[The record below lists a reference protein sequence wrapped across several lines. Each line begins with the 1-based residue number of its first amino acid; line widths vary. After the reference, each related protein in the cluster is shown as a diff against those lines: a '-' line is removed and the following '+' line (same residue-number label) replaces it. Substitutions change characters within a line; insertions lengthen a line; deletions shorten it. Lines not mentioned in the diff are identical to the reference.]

1 MRHPIIEQIQKKYEY
16 VPNNCFIGKKVTNNE
31 DNEDT
36 KGILLYGIN
45 ASGKSSYMKAVGL
58 NLILAQAGFFVAAKS
73 FTYYPYTKIF
83 TRISGND
90 NIFKGHSSFAVEM
103 LELRCILNRCDNRS
117 LILGDELCGT
127 ESTSV
132 SMIVVAVFKH

>member
-45 ASGKSSYMKAVGL
+45 ASGKSSYRSSWIKFNFSA
-58 NLILAQAGFFVAAKS
+58 NLLIFCCCEI

-117 LILGDELCGT
+117 LILGDELCKGFK
-127 ESTSV
+127 STSALA
-132 SMIVVAVFKH
+132 IRN